1 MSSEMVKLAGKKKL
15 LLVPKI
21 ILMCL
26 HEKPVS
32 FHENNIL
39 VYYDA
44 TATNVKIVSR
54 YFKLSKLNL
63 HFYLKEDSMAFTF
76 HNDFVEAFCLLE

>member
-1 MSSEMVKLAGKKKL
+1 M
-15 LLVPKI
+15 VPKI

-39 VYYDA
+39 VYYE
-44 TATNVKIVSR
+44 ATNVKIVSR
-54 YFKLSKLNL
+54 YFKFSKLNL
-63 HFYLKEDSMAFTF
+63 HFCLKEDSTAFTF
-76 HNDFVEAFCLLE
+76 HNDFLEAFAR

>member
-1 MSSEMVKLAGKKKL
+1 
-15 LLVPKI
+15 
-21 ILMCL
+21 MCL

-54 YFKLSKLNL
+54 YFKFSN
-63 HFYLKEDSMAFTF
+63 STF
-76 HNDFVEAFCLLE
+76 IFV